1 MFVAKPSH
9 LHASVGAI
17 EEQYVMYYLNIV
29 LKWEV
34 WINIPQGTAEEVC
47 WCLHLLMSLPE
58 RWTLS
63 CSGAVFSEVTIIALT
78 SGV

>member
-1 MFVAKPSH
+1 MLQQWFGSPLALLEGVVTMFVAKPSH

-47 WCLHLLMSLPE
+47 
-58 RWTLS
+58 
-63 CSGAVFSEVTIIALT
+63 
-78 SGV
+78 